1 VSSTKPRYLLDL
13 NSLIA
18 LGDPDHQHHQA
29 MQKWF
34 QSSGKANW
42 GVCSLT
48 EAGFIRVTTN
58 PVYRPSSRTVEQATA
73 ILADFAT
80 APGYRYWPIVE
91 TWATLTAPF
100 SARLLDHQPN
110 DDAARDAMVLI
121 ESYTDA
127 YNGPRWCRWK
137 TMRSR
142 KAHCEQGFDHVLLHA
157 LAPVGT
163 DKSA

>member
-1 VSSTKPRYLLDL
+1 
-13 NSLIA
+13 
-18 LGDPDHQHHQA
+18 

-42 GVCSLT
+42 GVCPLT

-100 SARLLDHQPN
+100 SARLFGHQQ
-110 DDAARDAMVLI
+110 V
-121 ESYTDA
+121 TDA
-127 YNGPRWCRWK
+127 YLLGLAVK
-137 TMRSR
+137 GGGVLVTFD
-142 KAHCEQGFDHVLLHA
+142 KAIKYLAGAVYSQNVLVLE
-157 LAPVGT
+157 
-163 DKSA
+163 K